1 MTKFIRFGKDLSA
14 FFTALAVGFLLS
26 LMAACGTN
34 SGSKASSGSS
44 SSGSGSSGSGSSGG
58 SSSSGTSSG
67 TSGTTL
73 SQTARFVYVT
83 ESQSNSV
90 AAFNVNSS
98 DGSLTPTTQAMVSA
112 GTTPE
117 RVAADSAGKFLYVAN
132 NASNNLSVYSIAS
145 NGSLT
150 AVPGSPFAVSAPP
163 VDVTV
168 HPSGKFVFVAEGSL
182 DGGTQ
187 GVFAF
192 TVASNGSLTPVAG
205 SPFAI
210 QKAPTALLTDPSG
223 RYLYVAASGVEAFTI
238 DGNSGALTPIAGS
251 PYQALSPSECP
262 TCGNTTLAFNLAID
276 PSGTHLYTAD
286 AFAGSID
293 AFNIDESTGALSHMS
308 GAPFIDRLPTG
319 QSMDPAFNPYGITIE
334 PHGKFL
340 YGYDSGDNDISIFP
354 INGSGALGPVQ
365 KTSNTF
371 GGICAGQILKTDPSG
386 KFLYGLGSQ
395 GTGCAPPSAVIGFG
409 INQGNG
415 SLSMLPGEPYRAN
428 TVPFQDGIAVVP

>member
-1 MTKFIRFGKDLSA
+1 M
-14 FFTALAVGFLLS
+14 ALAVGFLLS
-26 LMAACGTN
+26 LLVACGTS
-34 SGSKASSGSS
+34 SGSKGSGSS
-44 SSGSGSSGSGSSGG
+44 SSGSGSSGSGSSSGSGG
-58 SSSSGTSSG
+58 SGTSTG
-67 TSGTTL
+67 TSNPTL

-83 ESQSNSV
+83 DSQSNSV
-90 AAFNVNSS
+90 AGLNVNSS
-98 DGSLTPTTQAMVSA
+98 DGSLTPTTQGTVSA

-117 RVAADSAGKFLYVAN
+117 RVASDSGGKFLYVAN
-132 NASNNLSVYSIAS
+132 QGSNNLSVYSIGS
-145 NGSLT
+145 DGSLT
-150 AVPGSPFAVSAPP
+150 AVPGSPFAVTAPA

-168 HPSGKFVFVAEGSL
+168 HPSGKFVFVAEGSP

-192 TVASNGSLTPVAG
+192 TVASNGSLMPVAG
-205 SPFAI
+205 SPFAV
-210 QKAPTALLTDPSG
+210 QKAPTALLTDASG
-223 RYLYVAASGVEAFTI
+223 RYLYVAATGVEAFTI
-238 DGNSGALTPIAGS
+238 DGNTGALTPIAGS
-251 PYQALSPSECP
+251 PYQPLSPSGCP
-262 TCGNTTLAFNLAID
+262 TCGTTTVVFNLAID
-276 PSGTHLYTAD
+276 LHAHLYTAD
-286 AFAGSID
+286 SFAGSID
-293 AFNIDESTGALSHMS
+293 AFNIDPSTGALSHMS

-334 PHGKFL
+334 PRGKFL
-340 YGYDSGDNDISIFP
+340 YGYDSGDNDISIFA

-409 INQGNG
+409 IDQADG
-415 SLSMLPGEPYRAN
+415 SLATLPGEPYRAN